1 MILSKVLGDHMQDVP
16 GLLTGKFAL
25 KHGGRQLD
33 AMAAISKA
41 AKSRS
46 LEDFKSSV
54 GQYADCLKTDNLI
67 SHHLDVLYEKMFE
80 ANLLKI
86 IQPFSTV
93 EIAHV
98 AKLINL
104 NVEVVEKKLSQMI
117 LDHRFSG
124 ILDQGRGHLVIFD
137 HSEEDTSFSKGAEII
152 KTMGEVVSVLIGR
165 GQRLGGK

>member
-25 KHGGRQLD
+25 KHSGRDLE
-33 AMAAISKA
+33 AMAAISRA
-41 AKSRS
+41 AKTRS
-46 LEDFKSSV
+46 LEDFTASV
-54 GQYADCLKTDNLI
+54 SQFADRLKTDDLI

-86 IQPFSTV
+86 IQPFSAV

-104 NVEVVEKKLSQMI
+104 KVELVEKKLSQMI

-137 HSEEDTSFSKGAEII
+137 HSEEDTSFTKGAEII
-152 KTMGEVVSVLIGR
+152 ANMGQVVEVLISR
-165 GQRLGGK
+165 AQKLGK

>member
-1 MILSKVLGDHMQDVP
+1 MILSKVLGDHMQDIP
-16 GLLTGKFAL
+16 GLLSGKFAL
-25 KHGGRQLD
+25 KHSGRDLE
-33 AMAAISKA
+33 AMAAITRAS
-41 AKSRS
+41 KSRS
-46 LEDFKSSV
+46 LGDFKASV
-54 GQYADCLKTDNLI
+54 AQYADRLKTDALI

-86 IQPFSTV
+86 IQPYSTV

-104 NVEVVEKKLSQMI
+104 KIEIVEKKLSQMI

-137 HSEEDTSFSKGAEII
+137 HSEEDTSFSKGAEVIAN
-152 KTMGEVVSVLIGR
+152 MGQVVEVLIGR
-165 GQRLGGK
+165 GQRLGK